1 VTAAGLFKLGRS
13 IIPCGPDK
21 RPAIP
26 SWKPY
31 QDRLPTAQE
40 VADWQKQAPSAWAMI
55 TGKVSGV
62 ITLDFDGEPGRR
74 TLESLRLKPH
84 RRTPSGG
91 FHVDFEYPGWHVP
104 TWNCKAKVELGK
116 RYPGLDVRADGG
128 YACFTGGCN
137 GGRYTWLRDPEPDS
151 LDILPADLREFLGL
165 AHAPAPVNG
174 KGHGHAA
181 AEDAEVGSE
190 GPAAS
195 GWVGGPHTSVAERLL
210 DKALGRAARD
220 GRNVMGHWLACQL
233 RDARLTKSEAMA
245 FVLGNYVPRVSG
257 VNMKGQPEP
266 YTKEEA
272 HASVE
277 QAYSRPAREGPRVV
291 VMPESKVDLLT
302 QLRND
307 FGNSQRLIAL
317 HGSNLRYCPPLKKWV
332 VFDGRRWEVDEA
344 ERARSRAQDT
354 MRKFL
359 VQAAEASHED
369 CAKFAAGCLNSA
381 RVTNCLRE
389 AQPSLVIMPYEM
401 DQDPDVLNFLNGV
414 VDLRTGEIRE
424 HRREDYITKLVHFDY
439 QPDAACPNFL
449 SFLKRAMANH
459 PRLMATGYLQK
470 AAGYSLTGRTSEKV
484 VFFVYGPTNTGKT
497 TLLNLLRSTYGAD
510 YAVVIQID
518 SIMAR
523 QRELSTNAQAD
534 LADLRGARFA
544 MTSET
549 EQGQRLSVGQI
560 KRITQGM
567 GTIKS
572 VRKYENPITFPESH
586 KLWADANY
594 LPAVGD
600 TDDSIWGRL
609 HAIPFDVTI
618 PKAEQDRDLP
628 AKLAAEAPGILAW
641 AVAGAVRWYTEGLG
655 LPEDVKQAA
664 GKWRA
669 KSDQIGRFIEERC
682 IAGAEVDGIALKVM
696 ARTLYTA
703 YRAWADGAGEHPIAE
718 AAFADKIAEMKKFLK
733 KKVGSGY
740 EYRGIALRGG
750 NPDPDEIKER
760 LNKKY
765 PGGS

>member
-1 VTAAGLFKLGRS
+1 
-13 IIPCGPDK
+13 
-21 RPAIP
+21 
-26 SWKPY
+26 
-31 QDRLPTAQE
+31 
-40 VADWQKQAPSAWAMI
+40 
-55 TGKVSGV
+55 
-62 ITLDFDGEPGRR
+62 
-74 TLESLRLKPH
+74 
-84 RRTPSGG
+84 
-91 FHVDFEYPGWHVP
+91 
-104 TWNCKAKVELGK
+104 
-116 RYPGLDVRADGG
+116 
-128 YACFTGGCN
+128 
-137 GGRYTWLRDPEPDS
+137 
-151 LDILPADLREFLGL
+151 
-165 AHAPAPVNG
+165 
-174 KGHGHAA
+174 
-181 AEDAEVGSE
+181 
-190 GPAAS
+190 
-195 GWVGGPHTSVAERLL
+195 
-210 DKALGRAARD
+210 
-220 GRNVMGHWLACQL
+220 
-233 RDARLTKSEAMA
+233 
-245 FVLGNYVPRVSG
+245 
-257 VNMKGQPEP
+257 MKGQPEP